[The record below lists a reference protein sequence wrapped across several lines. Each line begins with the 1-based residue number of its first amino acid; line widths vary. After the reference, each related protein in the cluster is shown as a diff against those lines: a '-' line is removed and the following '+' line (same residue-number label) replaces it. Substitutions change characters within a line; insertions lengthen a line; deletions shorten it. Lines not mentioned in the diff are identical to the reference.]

1 MIVRYPNEERLEP
14 QKSKLAIWIEQ
25 LRPGWRILAPVLVI
39 FVLSRLAFYA
49 AAFFGYLFLPDPG
62 QWPGKMVAHG
72 PWWIAIPWRW
82 DAIHYYNIVVGGYRP
97 HPAAVGTLQ
106 SQPALLPAFFPLL
119 PLLTRIL
126 ATLASGLRPP
136 ALLPITNAEPSVLWA
151 GVMVANCATLL
162 AFWLLFQLTQDET
175 GDRSTAQRA
184 VLYLA
189 IFPLAFY
196 FYVPYAEILLLAASI
211 GVFLSIGRGRWVS
224 AGVWGALASAARPM
238 GVLLL
243 PALFLE
249 IILSWRRGD
258 LRRDAWPRAILG
270 LLLMPVGLLFYML
283 YLWHTTGDAL
293 AFVHAQEYWHRT
305 PVFPLLTLWRCIRYM
320 FHPGDFMHPALY
332 ARDVLDTL
340 IVVGFLS
347 VLAVSWRRWRPGYSV
362 YGLLLFTLM
371 LTTPMHGEL
380 ISEGMGRNAMVFF
393 PVYIALARWGRRP
406 TIHQTILMTWL
417 PLFGILAALY
427 ARYYFL
433 E

>member
-1 MIVRYPNEERLEP
+1 MAVRYPKEENLAPSRSRL
-14 QKSKLAIWIEQ
+14 ADWIEQ
-25 LRPGWRILAPVLVI
+25 LRPGWATLGPVLLI
-39 FVLSRLAFYA
+39 FLLSRLAFYV

-62 QWPGKMVAHG
+62 QWPGKMVARG
-72 PWWIAIPWRW
+72 PWWLAIPWRW
-82 DAIHYYNIVVGGYRP
+82 DAIHYYNIVVGGYQP

-126 ATLASGLRPP
+126 ATLAGGLRPP
-136 ALLPITNAEPSVLWA
+136 ALLPITDAEPTVLWA

-162 AFWLLFQLTQDET
+162 AFWLLFQLTQEET
-175 GDRSTAQRA
+175 GDRSTARRA

-211 GVFLSIGRGRWVS
+211 GVFLSIRRGRWFS

-249 IILSWRRGD
+249 MLLSWRRGE
-258 LRRDAWPRAILG
+258 LRREDWPRAILG
-270 LLLMPVGLLFYML
+270 LLLMPMGLLLYML
-283 YLWHTTGDAL
+283 YLWQTTGDPL
-293 AFVHAQEYWHRT
+293 AFVHAQQYWHRT
-305 PVFPLLTLWRCIRYM
+305 PVFPLLTLWRCIRYV
-320 FHPGDFMHPALY
+320 FHPAEFGNPGLY

-347 VLAVSWRRWRPGYSV
+347 VLAISWRWWRPGYSV
-362 YGLLLFTLM
+362 YGLLLFIVM

-380 ISEGMGRNAMVFF
+380 VSEGMGRNAMVFF
-393 PVYIALARWGRRP
+393 PFYMALARWGKRP
-406 TIHQTILMTWL
+406 SVHQTILMTWL
-417 PLFGILAALY
+417 PLFGILTALF